1 MNCYN
6 RFEVINVRNKKP
18 PFEITNA
25 ILDEVA
31 EIAELIGHVNASLGL
46 STNPTLR
53 RTNRIRTIYSS
64 LAIEQ
69 NTLSLDQVTA
79 VLEGKRVIAPPKDI
93 AEVKNAYEIYEMMDS
108 LDPYSVDDLL
118 NAHGVMTKDLVEE
131 SGCFRSRPVG
141 VVDKQG
147 NILHFGTLPDYV
159 PGLVME
165 LLDWVRDSE
174 FHMLIKSCVFHY
186 ELELI
191 HPFSDGNGRI
201 GRLWHTLLLTQWK
214 PIFAWLPVESMI
226 HDRQDEYYQAINR
239 SNNEAES
246 TVFIEFML
254 SAIKE
259 ALLEA
264 VQVGNTENTSTEE
277 QRWYQIER
285 FLKKN
290 GTITNADI
298 REMMGVSSATANR
311 ILAKMTEAG
320 KIKKIRLGK
329 SWGYCLIGG

>member
-1 MNCYN
+1 MRN
-6 RFEVINVRNKKP
+6 RKP
-18 PFEITNA
+18 PFEITTA

-31 EIAELIGHVNASLGL
+31 EIAELVGHVNASLGL
-46 STNPTLR
+46 SANPTLR

-69 NTLSLDQVTA
+69 NTLSLEQVTA
-79 VLEGKRVIAPPKDI
+79 VLSGKRVIAPPKDI
-93 AEVKNAYEIYEMMDS
+93 AEVKNAYEIYEMMDK
-108 LDPYSVDDLL
+108 LDPYSMADLL
-118 NAHGVMTKDLVEE
+118 SAHGVMTKDLVEE

-147 NILHFGTLPDYV
+147 NVLHFGTLPDYV

-165 LLDWVRDSE
+165 LLDWVRESD

-191 HPFSDGNGRI
+191 HPFADGNGRI

-214 PIFAWLPVESMI
+214 PMFAWLPVESII

-246 TVFIEFML
+246 TAFIEFML
-254 SAIKE
+254 SSIKE

-264 VQVGNTENTSTEE
+264 VQVGNTENMSTEE
-277 QRWYQIER
+277 RRWYQIEH
-285 FLKKN
+285 FLKKH
-290 GTITNADI
+290 GTITNADV
-298 REMMGVSSATANR
+298 RVMLGVSSATANR
-311 ILAKMTEAG
+311 ILAKMADEG
-320 KIKKIRLGK
+320 RLKKVRIGRT
-329 SWGYCLIGG
+329 WGYIL

>member
-1 MNCYN
+1 MRN
-6 RFEVINVRNKKP
+6 RKP
-18 PFEITNA
+18 PFEITKTV
-25 ILDEVA
+25 LDEIA
-31 EIAELIGHVNASLGL
+31 EIAELVGRVNASLGL

-79 VLEGKRVIAPPKDI
+79 VLSGKRVIAPPKDI

-118 NAHGVMTKDLVEE
+118 SAHEVMTRGLVEE
-131 SGCFRSRPVG
+131 AGCFRSRPVG

-147 NILHFGTLPDYV
+147 NILHFGTLPEYV
-159 PGLVME
+159 PSLVME
-165 LLDWVRDSE
+165 LLDWVRESD

-191 HPFSDGNGRI
+191 HPFADGNGRI
-201 GRLWHTLLLTQWK
+201 GRLWHALLLTQWK
-214 PIFAWLPVESMI
+214 QMFAWLPVESII

-264 VQVGNTENTSTEE
+264 VQVGNTENMSTEE

-285 FLKKN
+285 FLKRN
-290 GTITNADI
+290 GTITNADV
-298 REMMGVSSATANR
+298 REMLGVSSATANR
-311 ILAKMTEAG
+311 VLAKMVEEGTLQ
-320 KIKKIRLGK
+320 KIRIGK
-329 SWGYCLIGG
+329 SWGYILTK

>member
-1 MNCYN
+1 MRN
-6 RFEVINVRNKKP
+6 RKP

-31 EIAELIGHVNASLGL
+31 EIAELVGHVNATLGL
-46 STNPTLR
+46 STNPALR

-79 VLEGKRVIAPPKDI
+79 VLEGNRVIAPPKDI

-147 NILHFGTLPDYV
+147 NILHFGTLPEYV

-174 FHMLIKSCVFHY
+174 FHMLIKCCVFHY

-191 HPFSDGNGRI
+191 HPFADGNGRI

-214 PIFAWLPVESMI
+214 PIFAWLPVESML

-264 VQVGNTENTSTEE
+264 VQVGNTEKISTEE
-277 QRWYQIER
+277 RRWYQIER

-298 REMMGVSSATANR
+298 REMLGVSSATANR
-311 ILAKMTEAG
+311 ILGKLTEAG
-320 KIKKIRLGK
+320 RIKKIRIGK
-329 SWGYCLIGG
+329 SWGYTL

>member
-1 MNCYN
+1 MRN
-6 RFEVINVRNKKP
+6 RKP
-18 PFEITNA
+18 PFEITNT

-31 EIAELIGHVNASLGL
+31 EIAELVGHVNASLGL

-118 NAHGVMTKDLVEE
+118 NAHGVMTRGLVEE

-141 VVDKQG
+141 VVDKHG
-147 NILHFGTLPDYV
+147 NVLHFGTLPDYV

-165 LLDWVRDSE
+165 LLDWVRVSD
-174 FHMLIKSCVFHY
+174 FRMLIKSCVFHY

-191 HPFSDGNGRI
+191 HPFADGNGRI

-214 PIFAWLPVESMI
+214 PMFAWLPVESII

-246 TVFIEFML
+246 TSFIEFML

-264 VQVGNTENTSTEE
+264 VQVGNTENMSAEE

-285 FLKKN
+285 FLKKH
-290 GTITNADI
+290 GTITNADV
-298 REMMGVSSATANR
+298 REMLGVSSATANR
-311 ILAKMTEAG
+311 ILGKIAEAG
-320 KIKKIRLGK
+320 KIQKIRLGK
-329 SWGYCLIGG
+329 SWGYEFHDSL